1 MSNKR
6 RIAMKKVNE
15 TNKVENSKDKIMEVA
30 TKLFAEKGFDGVST
44 RDICKQANINISM
57 ISYYFGGKQEL
68 YQAII
73 EELIK
78 KHTEY
83 IKIFISFDI
92 DIDKLSKK
100 EKINI
105 LYKFGDKMIDFLYTE
120 ISSDLLLFMFREQQ
134 NSNAKQINIPALKF
148 INKLM
153 ASILNKKENDRQVI
167 LSVIFFISQINSP
180 KIFSTFSLKLENK
193 KEFSKQDI
201 QIIRDNLK
209 KYISVM
215 F

>member
-1 MSNKR
+1 
-6 RIAMKKVNE
+6 MKKTEE
-15 TNKVENSKDKIMEVA
+15 TKQNENSKYKIMEVA

-73 EELIK
+73 EGLIK

-83 IKIFISFDI
+83 VKNFISFDI
-92 DIDKLSKK
+92 NIDKLSKK

-105 LYKFGDKMIDFLYTE
+105 LYKFGNKMIDFLYTE

-148 INKLM
+148 INKLI

-180 KIFSTFSLKLENK
+180 KIFSTFSLKMKNK

-209 KYISVM
+209 KYISLM

>member
-1 MSNKR
+1 
-6 RIAMKKVNE
+6 MKKTEE
-15 TNKVENSKDKIMEVA
+15 TKQNENSKYKIMEVA

-73 EELIK
+73 EGLIK

-83 IKIFISFDI
+83 VKSFISFDI

-100 EKINI
+100 EKINL
-105 LYKFGDKMIDFLYTE
+105 LYTFGDKMIDFLYTE

>member
-1 MSNKR
+1 
-6 RIAMKKVNE
+6 MKKTAE
-15 TNKVENSKDKIMEVA
+15 TKQNENSKYKIMEVA

-73 EELIK
+73 EDLIK

-83 IKIFISFDI
+83 VKSFISFDI
-92 DIDKLSKK
+92 DIGKLSKK
-100 EKINI
+100 EKINL
-105 LYKFGDKMIDFLYTE
+105 LYTFGDKMIDFIYTE

-148 INKLM
+148 INKLI

-180 KIFSTFSLKLENK
+180 KIFSTFSLKMKNK

-209 KYISVM
+209 KYISLM

>member
-1 MSNKR
+1 
-6 RIAMKKVNE
+6 MKKTEE
-15 TNKVENSKDKIMEVA
+15 TKQNENSKYKIMEVA

-73 EELIK
+73 EGLIK

-83 IKIFISFDI
+83 VKSFISFDI

-100 EKINI
+100 EKINL
-105 LYKFGDKMIDFLYTE
+105 LYTFGDKMIDFLYTE

-153 ASILNKKENDRQVI
+153 ANILNKKENDRQVI